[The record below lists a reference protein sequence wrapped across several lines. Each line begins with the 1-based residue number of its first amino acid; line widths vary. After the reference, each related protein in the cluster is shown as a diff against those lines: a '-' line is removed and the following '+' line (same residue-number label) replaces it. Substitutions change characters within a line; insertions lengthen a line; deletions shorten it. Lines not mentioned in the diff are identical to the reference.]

1 MHAINPKFCSLQ
13 TLPNSITTSNMTP
26 VHPDTII
33 HSKLWADY
41 DYTHPRKA
49 EKQAKKTNEWMDE

>member
-1 MHAINPKFCSLQ
+1 
-13 TLPNSITTSNMTP
+13 MTP